1 MGAGASSRSTTRGV
15 FALASLPEQV
25 DKETAKNWAGDKFD
39 EAAFDQAAKD
49 GTVTKSELVKFT
61 IPLRSQLSFTKWMR
75 SATNLGSSRQMLQAQ
90 QTPAPQQEQGF
101 RKPYPIC
108 EVQN

>member
-25 DKETAKNWAGDKFD
+25 DKACDKETAKNWAGDKFD

-49 GTVTKSELVKFT
+49 GTVAKSELVKFT
-61 IPLRSQLSFTKWMR
+61 IPLRSQLSFTKWP
-75 SATNLGSSRQMLQAQ
+75 L
-90 QTPAPQQEQGF
+90 
-101 RKPYPIC
+101 
-108 EVQN
+108 